1 MRNLLLSLTLAAGL
15 PGALAQ
21 GPQSSYL
28 MRYDKPAEYFEEAM
42 VIGNGTIGAIV
53 YGGTART
60 ASRSTTSH
68 SGPASPR
75 RG

>member
-28 MRYDKPAEYFEEAM
+28 MRYDKPAEYFEEAW
-42 VIGNGTIGAIV
+42 
-53 YGGTART
+53 
-60 ASRSTTSH
+60 
-68 SGPASPR
+68 
-75 RG
+75 